1 MIEGPRILVGTEPPG
16 GAVTLFPVVDVLRSR
31 GADVR
36 LLGAGYASVVF
47 RRRGMR
53 FQDIAA
59 QFGRYMDDGAVLNEI
74 NRYKPDVILTGVVGD
89 RETGLDYRL
98 LRGAAAFNIPRVGIL
113 DSWMHLSGRF
123 EAEDG
128 SNPLHYLPDMLG
140 VPDHATVDELVA
152 LGIKRDHLEV
162 VGHPYHAEIKWLA
175 GQMDS
180 IRKRVRSELG
190 IREREM
196 LLAFISEPLSWLRER
211 DGSDIGYDEFDAF
224 SLLHA
229 GADKSGLSMTVVV
242 KDHPRRPTLAAEVGT
257 RFHSMKKVRLLPL
270 TDPAFDALDLV
281 LASDIVAGMSST
293 LLVHGALL
301 GKRTLCL
308 QPGLKEGMDL
318 NVLTRRKLLPNLGTV
333 DDVASSIWD
342 GVVSRGGTEGIRA
355 LFGWESAPDKR
366 AADMVLGTVDSS
378 TNRKGRQ

>member
-1 MIEGPRILVGTEPPG
+1 MSKPPRILVGTEPPG
-16 GAVTLFPVVDVLRSR
+16 GAVTLFPVVDALRAR

-36 LLGAGYASVVF
+36 LLGAGHASVVF

-59 QFGRYMDDGAVLNEI
+59 QFGRLMDDGAVLDEI
-74 NRYKPDVILTGVVGD
+74 DRFKPDVILTGVVGE

-98 LRGAAAFNIPRVGIL
+98 LRGAAAFDIPRAALL
-113 DSWMHLSGRF
+113 DSWMHLAGRF

-128 SNPLHYLPDMLG
+128 SNPLLYVPDRLG
-140 VPDHATVDELVA
+140 VPDPGTVHELLA
-152 LGIKRDHLEV
+152 LGIAADRIQV
-162 VGHPYHAEIKWLA
+162 VGHPYHAEIKRLS
-175 GQMDS
+175 GQVDR
-180 IRKRVRSELG
+180 IRSRVRGELG

-196 LLAFISEPLSWLRER
+196 LLTFISEPLSWLRDR

-229 GADKSGLSMTVVV
+229 GAHKSGLSMAVVV

-257 RFHSMKKVRLLPL
+257 RYHSMKEVRLLPL
-270 TDPAFDALDLV
+270 TDDTFDALDLV

-293 LLVHGALL
+293 LLVHAALL

-308 QPGLKEGMDL
+308 QPGLNPELDM
-318 NVLTRRKLLPNLGTV
+318 NVLTRRGLLPILGSVEEVT
-333 DDVASSIWD
+333 SGIWD
-342 GVVSRGGTEGIRA
+342 GVVSRDGTEAIRA
-355 LFGWESAPDKR
+355 LFGWEFAPDER
-366 AADMVLGTVDSS
+366 AAEMVLGLIGQ
-378 TNRKGRQ
+378 TNKQDK